1 MFQPRRRKLNLESA
15 RSFATLF
22 FFDRDT
28 SFAYKRVEHHLTKNP
43 LQRLHHNVAHPS
55 RRIAVTVGRET
66 ASAEAPL
73 FASLCSSR
81 RGSAG
86 LISIVTSH
94 CGRGRSA
101 CRNSH
106 QSRAR
111 SSFLLLRNMLR
122 NVDRSQA
129 CKWPCCSG
137 WTPEFHTLLGDQQ
150 HAPRGALRRARFFG
164 AWQLVT
170 PLALRGKAML
180 TEDTTLQIHD
190 HLSMNGSTD
199 QQKNGM

>member
-1 MFQPRRRKLNLESA
+1 MQGALQL
-15 RSFATLF
+15 

-28 SFAYKRVEHHLTKNP
+28 SFAYKRVEHHLTMNP
-43 LQRLHHNVAHPS
+43 LQRLLHHNVAHPS

-66 ASAEAPL
+66 ASVEAPL

-111 SSFLLLRNMLR
+111 SSLLLLCNRLR

-137 WTPEFHTLLGDQQ
+137 WTPEFSALCTVGRRSSARSVSYPAWGPTTCTPWRPPESTFLWRKVPLLSF
-150 HAPRGALRRARFFG
+150 H
-164 AWQLVT
+164 
-170 PLALRGKAML
+170 
-180 TEDTTLQIHD
+180 
-190 HLSMNGSTD
+190 
-199 QQKNGM
+199 